1 MERRQRAKTANKI
14 YELKCKV
21 EDFYNWAY
29 ELPDWE
35 NMNGRVNQA
44 EAVINVL
51 DWILGDK
58 ESIELNSI
66 DAGDI
71 YTNRILTWEDFYR
84 MLAREKQINE
94 DEDEDEE
101 DE

>member
-1 MERRQRAKTANKI
+1 MWSRQRAKTANKI

-21 EDFYNWAY
+21 EDFYNWAC

-35 NMNGRVNQA
+35 NMSGRVSQA
-44 EAVINVL
+44 EAVLDVL

-66 DAGDI
+66 DAGDMH
-71 YTNRILTWEDFYR
+71 TNRVLTWDEFYR
-84 MLAREKQINE
+84 MLEKEEQNKGNE
-94 DEDEDEE
+94 EE

>member
-1 MERRQRAKTANKI
+1 MGNRQRAKTANKI
-14 YELKCKV
+14 HELRCKV
-21 EDFYNWAY
+21 EDFYNWAC

-35 NMNGRVNQA
+35 NMDGRASQA
-44 EAVINVL
+44 EAVIDVL

-66 DAGDI
+66 DTGDL
-71 YTNRILTWEDFYR
+71 YGNRVWTWDEFYRILKKEN
-84 MLAREKQINE
+84 NE
-94 DEDEDEE
+94 QENEEE

>member
-1 MERRQRAKTANKI
+1 MGSRQRAKTANKI

-21 EDFYNWAY
+21 EDFYNWAC
-29 ELPDWE
+29 ELPDYE
-35 NMNGRVNQA
+35 NMDGRVSQA
-44 EAVINVL
+44 EAVIDVL

-66 DAGDI
+66 DTGDL
-71 YTNRILTWEDFYR
+71 YGNRIWTWDKFYR
-84 MLAREKQINE
+84 MLGKEKNE
-94 DEDEDEE
+94 QENEEE

>member
-1 MERRQRAKTANKI
+1 MGNRQRAKTANKI
-14 YELKCKV
+14 HELKCKV

-35 NMNGRVNQA
+35 NMSGRVSQA

-71 YTNRILTWEDFYR
+71 YTNRILTWDEFYK
-84 MLAREKQINE
+84 MLEKENNE
-94 DEDEDEE
+94 QENEEE

>member
-1 MERRQRAKTANKI
+1 MGNRQRAKTANKI
-14 YELKCKV
+14 HELKCKV
-21 EDFYNWAY
+21 EDFYNWAC
-29 ELPDWE
+29 ELPNWE
-35 NMNGRVNQA
+35 NMIGRANQA
-44 EAVINVL
+44 EAVIDVL

-71 YTNRILTWEDFYR
+71 YANRILTWDEFYR
-84 MLAREKQINE
+84 MLEKENNE
-94 DEDEDEE
+94 QENEEE

>member
-84 MLAREKQINE
+84 MLAREKQMNE

>member
-94 DEDEDEE
+94 DEKKYGKNG
-101 DE
+101 

>member
-1 MERRQRAKTANKI
+1 MKRQRAKTAKEI
-14 YELKCKV
+14 IKLKNKV
-21 EDFYNWAY
+21 EDFYNWAC

-35 NMNGRVNQA
+35 NMNNRASQA
-44 EAVINVL
+44 EAVIDVL

-66 DAGDI
+66 DAGDM
-71 YTNRILTWEDFYR
+71 YTNRVLTWDEFYR
-84 MLAREKQINE
+84 MLEKEEQNKGNE
-94 DEDEDEE
+94 EE

>member
-1 MERRQRAKTANKI
+1 MGNRQRAKTANKI

-35 NMNGRVNQA
+35 NMNGRVSQA

-71 YTNRILTWEDFYR
+71 YTNRILTWDEFYR
-84 MLAREKQINE
+84 MLEKENNE
-94 DEDEDEE
+94 QENEEE

>member
-1 MERRQRAKTANKI
+1 MGNRQRAKTANKI

-21 EDFYNWAY
+21 EDFYNWAC

-35 NMNGRVNQA
+35 NMSGRVSQT
-44 EAVINVL
+44 EAVLDVL

-66 DAGDI
+66 DAGDL
-71 YTNRILTWEDFYR
+71 YNNYVRTWDEFYR
-84 MLAREKQINE
+84 MLEKEKNEQENEKE
-94 DEDEDEE
+94 DE
-101 DE
+101 